1 MKRHKTILI
10 AVMLAI
16 TTILS
21 GCDNAQ
27 KEIPSDS
34 KPSIETTVE
43 TLDIDLD
50 TFNNYLDAMHIT
62 YNDFLSMLSSQN
74 TDVAGLKEM
83 VEKNYDCTYLEY
95 IKTLTLLNSGPAP
108 SSDKYIKLSPT
119 YNLYDAYFPADQA
132 KLVTNDDVN
141 IKPYIQFGDI
151 VITVAETDE
160 NVNIFDN
167 FSNLS
172 TNFKSYMSYINKT
185 YDADKIIIEMP
196 LTLNCN
202 HGVKKPTEEN
212 KLLENNFKFNADQEI
227 IEELSLT
234 VVGICKG
241 NDITYYGLSNELGL
255 LFKTTN
261 RDELYNLENI
271 EIRVTYVNKSADAD

>member
-1 MKRHKTILI
+1 MKKHKTILI

-119 YNLYDAYFPADQA
+119 YNLYDAYFPANQA

-172 TNFKSYMSYINKT
+172 TNFKNYMSYINKT

>member
-21 GCDNAQ
+21 GCNNAQ

-50 TFNNYLDAMHIT
+50 TFNNYLDTMHIT

-74 TDVAGLKEM
+74 TDAAGLKEM

-151 VITVAETDE
+151 VITVAETDA
-160 NVNIFDN
+160 NINIFDN

-212 KLLENNFKFNADQEI
+212 KLLKNNFKFNADQEI

>member
-172 TNFKSYMSYINKT
+172 TNFKNYMSYINKT

>member
-10 AVMLAI
+10 AAMLAI

-119 YNLYDAYFPADQA
+119 YNLYDAYFPANQA

>member
-74 TDVAGLKEM
+74 TDAAGLKEM